1 MDHRTKPAKHAG
13 LWLALLTCVAVGA
26 CSSDA
31 PQAFAAEPEKQDYE
45 TRTLAPLPP
54 PTVADTDRR
63 VTYVAGMS
71 LAVRAGAR
79 VTYPQGIDS
88 NILHITGE
96 GFEISVDDYGGYS
109 GSGDRTLGGR
119 PAKMTERRG
128 PGCRER
134 TWEVELPTTNSAM
147 MHCPSPNAQR
157 DQCRA
162 EPAHA
167 TLRSLCATDA
177 ACGTVDSIIASARF
191 APKPWAALVTPDGR
205 WQPPDPVC
213 EIPAS

>member
-1 MDHRTKPAKHAG
+1 MDHRTKPAKCSVS
-13 LWLALLTCVAVGA
+13 WCALLTYLAAGA

-31 PQAFAAEPEKQDYE
+31 PEAFATEPAKQDYE
-45 TRTLAPLPP
+45 SRTLAPPV
-54 PTVADTDRR
+54 PTVADMDRR

-71 LAVRAGAR
+71 LAVPAGAR
-79 VTYPQGIDS
+79 VAYPQGIDS

-96 GFEISVDDYGGYS
+96 GFEISADDYGGYS
-109 GSGDRTLGGR
+109 GGGDRTLGGG

-128 PGCRER
+128 SGCRER
-134 TWEVELPTTNSAM
+134 TWEVELPTTNPAM

-191 APKPWAALVTPDGR
+191 TPKPWAALVTPDGH
-205 WQPPDPVC
+205 WQPPEPVC
-213 EIPAS
+213 EVSAD